1 MQGEAP
7 NIFYPI
13 GRHGQPWN
21 EEEFK
26 AWSSAQ
32 GNVKRSYKEEVL
44 DKINNI
50 ESKISK
56 LEKDISV
63 IDIALENDYE
73 KTIAQADFFSKYE
86 KMKNELGDLMKK
98 WEYLTTKLE

>member
-1 MQGEAP
+1 MQGESVPP

-44 DKINNI
+44 DKITLLQENFDVEQYGALSVDEERYPLMSIKTRNWDKNKPNI
-50 ESKISK
+50 LITGG
-56 LEKDISV
+56 V
-63 IDIALENDYE
+63 HGYE
-73 KTIAQADFFSKYE
+73 TS
-86 KMKNELGDLMKK
+86 GV
-98 WEYLTTKLE
+98 